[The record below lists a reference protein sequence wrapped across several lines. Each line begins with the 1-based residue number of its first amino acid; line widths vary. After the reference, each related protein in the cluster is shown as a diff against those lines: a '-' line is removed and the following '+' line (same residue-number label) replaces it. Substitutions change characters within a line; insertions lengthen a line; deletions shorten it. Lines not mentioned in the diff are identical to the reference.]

1 MPPNLHRVFAP
12 FNMCLA
18 ALGIA
23 LLACGFPVMPDPSE
37 LDALQQTKTS
47 LCQTQTEMSATPTSP
62 PTATGIPT
70 TTPTKK
76 LPNVTFEGISFSFD
90 PVIADA
96 AVGEIIPLQDKGE
109 YGAIGDTYP
118 NHIKVHFSGYTLAQA
133 YHEPTLYVY
142 PVAEYEAI
150 NEWVN
155 GIFADLRSILE
166 NYPDLSENMEGLFVP
181 FLPMWNAG
189 QFFTV
194 KPAYLDFQNGSGIR
208 YLTMVGQDIYPVDN
222 QRLLYT
228 YQGLT
233 ADGKYY
239 ISFIL
244 PVAHPL
250 LPYDAAASITDWE
263 GFSAN
268 WDAYINETKAKLN
281 ELPLEQFSP
290 PLHLLD
296 QMVES
301 LIVKP

>member
-1 MPPNLHRVFAP
+1 M
-12 FNMCLA
+12 
-18 ALGIA
+18 GIA
-23 LLACGFPVMPDPSE
+23 LLACGFPVVPDLGE
-37 LDALQQTKTS
+37 LDTLQQTKAS
-47 LCQTQTEMSATPTSP
+47 LRQTQTEIAATPTSP
-62 PTATGIPT
+62 PTATGIPSVT
-70 TTPTKK
+70 ATEK

-96 AVGEIIPLQDKGE
+96 AVGENIPQQDNAD
-109 YGAIGDTYP
+109 YGTLGDTYP
-118 NHIKVHFSGYTLAQA
+118 THYEVHFSGYALAQA

-150 NEWVN
+150 NEWVS
-155 GIFADLRSILE
+155 GTFDDLRSILE
-166 NYPDLSENMEGLFVP
+166 NRPDLGENMEGLFAP

-208 YLTMVGQDIYPVDN
+208 YLTMFGQAVHPVDN

-233 ADGKYY
+233 ADGSYY
-239 ISFIL
+239 VSFVL

-263 GFSAN
+263 AFSAN
-268 WDAYINETKAKLN
+268 WGAYLNETKAKLN

-290 PLHLLD
+290 PLHLVD

-301 LIVKP
+301 LAVRP

>member
-1 MPPNLHRVFAP
+1 M
-12 FNMCLA
+12 
-18 ALGIA
+18 GIA
-23 LLACGFPVMPDPSE
+23 LLACGFPVVPDLGE
-37 LDALQQTKTS
+37 LDTLQQTKAS
-47 LCQTQTEMSATPTSP
+47 LRQTQTEIAATPTSP
-62 PTATGIPT
+62 PTATGIPSVT
-70 TTPTKK
+70 ATEK
-76 LPNVTFEGISFSFD
+76 LPIITFEGISFSFD
-90 PVIADA
+90 PVIADSA
-96 AVGEIIPLQDKGE
+96 AGEIIPLQDKE
-109 YGAIGDTYP
+109 NYGTLGDTYP
-118 NHIKVHFSGYTLAQA
+118 NHYQVHFSGYALAQA

-150 NEWVN
+150 NEWVS
-155 GIFADLRSILE
+155 GTFDDLRSILE
-166 NYPDLSENMEGLFVP
+166 NRPDLGENMEGLFAP

-208 YLTMVGQDIYPVDN
+208 YLTMFGQAVHPVDN

-233 ADGKYY
+233 SDGAYY
-239 ISFIL
+239 VSFVL

-290 PLHLLD
+290 PLHLVD
-296 QMVES
+296 QLVEPLAVRS
-301 LIVKP
+301 

>member
-1 MPPNLHRVFAP
+1 MR
-12 FNMCLA
+12 
-18 ALGIA
+18 IA
-23 LLACGFPVMPDPSE
+23 LLACGCPVVPDLGE
-37 LDALQQTKTS
+37 LDTLQQTKAS
-47 LCQTQTEMSATPTSP
+47 LRQTQTEIAATPTSP
-62 PTATGIPT
+62 PTATGIPSVT
-70 TTPTKK
+70 ATEK
-76 LPNVTFEGISFSFD
+76 LPIITFEGISFSFD
-90 PVIADA
+90 PVIADSA
-96 AVGEIIPLQDKGE
+96 AGEIIPLQDKE
-109 YGAIGDTYP
+109 NYGTLGDTYP
-118 NHIKVHFSGYTLAQA
+118 THIQVHFSGYALAQA

-150 NEWVN
+150 NEWVS
-155 GIFADLRSILE
+155 GTFDDLRSILE
-166 NYPDLSENMEGLFVP
+166 NRPDLGDNMEGLFAP

-208 YLTMVGQDIYPVDN
+208 YLTMFGQAVHPVDN

-233 ADGKYY
+233 ADGSYY
-239 ISFIL
+239 VSFVL

-290 PLHLLD
+290 PLHLVD

-301 LIVKP
+301 LAVRP